1 MTGFNVK
8 RNTGPKWVNY
18 RNETY
23 YIFFLPRNYPPQL
36 PYSSIRILAKQNQ
49 TRYNNVLNLTFET
62 SHKQKQYLD
71 PF

>member
-36 PYSSIRILAKQNQ
+36 PYSYGRILAKQNQ
-49 TRYNNVLNLTFET
+49 TIDITMF
-62 SHKQKQYLD
+62 
-71 PF
+71 